1 MKSVKNLLQTAHI
14 FPIINRDLPMKANV
28 QWISDELFLGTSES
42 GHTVVLDA
50 NGGNLA
56 PSPMENVL
64 ISLGGCSS
72 VDVVSILKK
81 ARQQIN
87 GCQVE
92 ISGQRVD
99 SVPKLFSCVHLHFI
113 IEGKEISAKQVERA
127 VNLSADKYCSVA
139 LMLNKTVVITHDF
152 TIKEVV

>member
-1 MKSVKNLLQTAHI
+1 
-14 FPIINRDLPMKANV
+14 MKANV
-28 QWISDELFLGTSES
+28 KWIGDELFLGTSES
-42 GHTVVLDA
+42 GHTIVLDA

-81 ARQQIN
+81 TRQHII

-99 SVPKLFSCVHLHFI
+99 TVPQLFSDIHLHFI
-113 IEGKEISAKQVERA
+113 IEGINISDKHIERA

-139 LMLNKTVVITHDF
+139 LMLNKAVVITHDF
-152 TIKEVV
+152 ALKDPE